1 MLEGLRILAVE
12 DDPDTAEAVRAVL
25 QDEGHEVR
33 IALDGRKAL
42 AELAGWQPDVVI
54 LDLLMPALSGHAL
67 LRYLRDLPEYRQV
80 PVLVMS
86 GALPTLAKVDGATSV
101 LAKPFELA
109 QLIDIIGGLRA
120 TLASRPALAG
130 AEN

>member
-12 DDPDTAEAVRAVL
+12 DDPDTAEIVRSVL

-33 IALDGRKAL
+33 VALDGRKAL

-54 LDLLMPALSGHAL
+54 LDLLLPALSGHAL
-67 LRYLRDLPEYRQV
+67 LQYLRELPEYRQV
-80 PVLVMS
+80 PVVVMS
-86 GALPTLAKVDGATSV
+86 GALPTLSKVDPATSV

-109 QLIDIIGGLRA
+109 QLISMVGALR
-120 TLASRPALAG
+120 TMLASRTAFAG
-130 AEN
+130 ADN

>member
-1 MLEGLRILAVE
+1 MLESLRILAVE

-25 QDEGHEVR
+25 GDEGHEVR

-42 AELAGWQPDVVI
+42 AELAVWQPDVVI
-54 LDLLMPALSGHAL
+54 LDLLLPALSGHAL

-86 GALPTLAKVDGATSV
+86 GALPTLSKVDGATSV
-101 LAKPFELA
+101 LAKPFELT

-120 TLASRPALAG
+120 TLAARPALLG
-130 AEN
+130 ADN